1 MPIIPLPASV
11 PVVPLPASVPIIPL
25 PASVPVAPLPAAEDS
40 TPSSGL
46 PDERRVTCAIFTLE
60 STCRNIYLKG
70 RNRTGHDLRFAFKGK
85 EAPLACILSKSKDST
100 TIKVILYEGL
110 HRESSKCTA
119 IRQITFE
126 CDAHHR
132 EIFGKSKDH
141 RSLSVDLYFTVDSLR
156 ICTLEAVWKDT
167 KEKLKVIENR
177 PVPPGYRHASQEQD
191 NASVEQSESQL
202 STPTA
207 ANSTTEGTHDDGMN
221 PVEANE
227 RDSVAMQVALNAHNL
242 HGQLQ
247 WVESDKPG
255 HSSVYPMSDE
265 DGNGV
270 N

>member
-1 MPIIPLPASV
+1 M
-11 PVVPLPASVPIIPL
+11 
-25 PASVPVAPLPAAEDS
+25 D
-40 TPSSGL
+40 
-46 PDERRVTCAIFTLE
+46 
-60 STCRNIYLKG
+60 
-70 RNRTGHDLRFAFKGK
+70 
-85 EAPLACILSKSKDST
+85 
-100 TIKVILYEGL
+100 
-110 HRESSKCTA
+110 SSK
-119 IRQITFE
+119 
-126 CDAHHR
+126 
-132 EIFGKSKDH
+132 
-141 RSLSVDLYFTVDSLR
+141 

>member
-1 MPIIPLPASV
+1 M
-11 PVVPLPASVPIIPL
+11 
-25 PASVPVAPLPAAEDS
+25 
-40 TPSSGL
+40 
-46 PDERRVTCAIFTLE
+46 
-60 STCRNIYLKG
+60 KQQ
-70 RNRTGHDLRFAFKGK
+70 NRLSCNLGFVFKGK
-85 EAPLACILSKSKDST
+85 EAPLAKKLSKRLQLAPFKL
-100 TIKVILYEGL
+100 IMYEG
-110 HRESSKCTA
+110 EEPISSKCTA

-126 CDAHHR
+126 CDAYHE
-132 EIFGKSKDH
+132 EIIRKCKDH
-141 RSLSVDLYFTVDSLR
+141 RYPSFDLYFTVDSSK

-227 RDSVAMQVALNAHNL
+227 RDSVAMQVALNVHNL